1 MRKRCFIIAAL
12 AFAFG
17 VIMLIFAYPSKY
29 DIEIREANNKAIKKL
44 NDNKYNAAIYI
55 ISEDLDYVDVDAPN
69 PVMKGSGYVSF
80 GLTGVLLLVG
90 FIVGPEKKERLI
102 AQPPPLPP
110 HG

>member
-29 DIEIREANNKAIKKL
+29 DIEIRKQSNEI
-44 NDNKYNAAIYI
+44 NASIRDAGYAY
-55 ISEDLDYVDVDAPN
+55 DPDYLDVDAPN

-90 FIVGPEKKERLI
+90 FIVGPEKKND
-102 AQPPPLPP
+102 
-110 HG
+110 

>member
-29 DIEIREANNKAIKKL
+29 DIEVRKTNNMAIAKL
-44 NDNKYNAAIYI
+44 NDNKYKAAIYTY
-55 ISEDLDYVDVDAPN
+55 SKDLDYVNVNAPN

-90 FIVGPEKKERLI
+90 FIVGPEKKND
-102 AQPPPLPP
+102 
-110 HG
+110 

>member
-55 ISEDLDYVDVDAPN
+55 GGEDLDYVDVYAPN

-90 FIVGPEKKERLI
+90 FIVGPEKKND
-102 AQPPPLPP
+102 
-110 HG
+110 

>member
-17 VIMLIFAYPSKY
+17 VIMLIFAYPSKH
-29 DIEIREANNKAIKKL
+29 DIEVRKANNKAIAKV

-55 ISEDLDYVDVDAPN
+55 GGKDLDYVDVYAPN

-90 FIVGPEKKERLI
+90 FISGPKKT
-102 AQPPPLPP
+102 
-110 HG
+110 